1 MLPDF
6 RKIIP
11 DMLYSVMSAKRLLGI
26 SHTTIYEYMKCSPP
40 ILPYQRSENGW
51 HRLIKGSD
59 LIFIR
64 DNPPV
69 KRGRHRNK

>member
-1 MLPDF
+1 MRPDF

-11 DMLYSVMSAKRLLGI
+11 ELLYSVMSAKRLLGI
-26 SHTTIYEYMKCSPP
+26 SHTTIYEYMKSSPP

-59 LIFIR
+59 LIIIR

-69 KRGRHRNK
+69 KRGRRRNK

>member
-1 MLPDF
+1 
-6 RKIIP
+6 
-11 DMLYSVMSAKRLLGI
+11 
-26 SHTTIYEYMKCSPP
+26 MKSSPP

-59 LIFIR
+59 LIIIR

-69 KRGRHRNK
+69 KRGRRRNK